1 MARETM
7 VVKEILNDKIVLEKD
22 RTSMCGKCPA
32 NMFCT
37 GENQRMHLTVDKVD
51 LNLNEGDIVLVE
63 TPAVS
68 ATKTAFIVYTIPTI
82 LFIVMVAVTTG
93 RFGELSAFLL
103 GLLSVAVY
111 FGALKIYDKR
121 FKKKFKPIV
130 LGIIETAKRAD
141 PSDGA
146 SLQK

>member
-7 VVKEILNDKIVLEKD
+7 VVKKVLNDKLVLERD

-32 NMFCT
+32 NMLCT
-37 GENQRMHLTVDKVD
+37 GETQKMRLIVERAD

-68 ATKTAFIVYTIPTI
+68 ATRTAFIVYTIPTV
-82 LFIVMVAVTTG
+82 LFIAIVFLTTKKL
-93 RFGELSAFLL
+93 GELTAFLL
-103 GLLSVAVY
+103 GLLNVAAY
-111 FGALKIYDKR
+111 FIVLNIYDKR
-121 FKKKFKPIV
+121 FRKKFKPRV
-130 LGIIETAKRAD
+130 LGVIETAERAD
-141 PSDGA
+141 PSNDA

>member
-7 VVKEILNDKIVLEKD
+7 VVRKILNDKIVLERD

-37 GENQRMHLTVDKVD
+37 GETQKMRLIVERTD
-51 LNLNEGDIVLVE
+51 LELNEGDVVLVE

-68 ATKTAFIVYTIPTI
+68 ATKMAFIVYTIPTI
-82 LFIVMVAVTTG
+82 LFIVTTTLTVR
-93 RFGELSAFLL
+93 RFEELTAFFL

-111 FGALKIYDKR
+111 FSALKIYDKR
-121 FKKKFKPIV
+121 FRKKFKPKV
-130 LGIIETAKRAD
+130 LGIIETAERVS

-146 SLQK
+146 SLPK

>member
-7 VVKEILNDKIVLEKD
+7 VVKKLLDDKLILERD

-37 GENQRMHLTVDKVD
+37 GETQKMRLIVERTD

-68 ATKTAFIVYTIPTI
+68 ATRTAFIVYTIPTV
-82 LFIVMVAVTTG
+82 LFIVTVVLITG
-93 RFGELSAFLL
+93 KLGELAAFLL
-103 GLLSVAVY
+103 GLLNVAAY
-111 FGALKIYDKR
+111 FIVLKIYDKHFR
-121 FKKKFKPIV
+121 KKFKPKI
-130 LGIIETAKRAD
+130 LGVIETAERVD
-141 PSDGA
+141 PSNDV